1 MKLLLIV
8 LILPMLFGFKFNPM
22 SQTIELGENQKTA
35 QFLIENESSESMAID
50 LSVLTR
56 TMDENGKED
65 LIKAEELSVYPPQM
79 IIPSKE
85 KRTIRV
91 TYKGDQNISTEKSFR
106 VVAEQLPLSVD
117 SKTKKKSG
125 IQMLMRYMAA
135 LYVNP
140 KDSKSDLSGSIS
152 KSTSS
157 KLSLKISNNGNRHVI
172 LLKPVITISQ
182 GKKTW
187 SFKGGTIKTLD
198 GENVLAKSSRTFEIM
213 TKEKIPADSKVSI
226 KVDEN

>member
-1 MKLLLIV
+1 
-8 LILPMLFGFKFNPM
+8 M
-22 SQTIELGENQKTA
+22 SQTIELGDNKKTA
-35 QFLIENESSESMAID
+35 QFLIENETAESMAID

-56 TMDENGKED
+56 SMDRDGKED
-65 LIKAEELSVYPPQM
+65 LIKATELSVYPPQM
-79 IIPSKE
+79 IIPAKE

-91 TYKGDQNISTEKSFR
+91 TYKGDQNISIEKSFR

-117 SKTKKKSG
+117 AKAKKKSG

-135 LYVNP
+135 LYVTP
-140 KDSKSDLSGSIS
+140 KDSKADLKASVL
-152 KSTSS
+152 KSSS
-157 KLSLKISNNGNRHVI
+157 TKLSLSISNNGNRHII

-187 SFKGGTIKTLD
+187 NYKGDALKILD
-198 GENVLAKSSRTFEIM
+198 GENVLAKSSRTFEII
-213 TKEKIPADSKVSI
+213 TKEQIPADSKVSL